1 MNMKVCMTSITAAAA
16 MLLSVSCSDS
26 KYRAPEFPVERG
38 GRWEIISGELYV
50 QVSDIWEYDS
60 VLVVPSY
67 DRQTKRELGIYS
79 KQTGR
84 LICSGINYGN
94 GPGESLSGYR
104 NTSLDGGMMSYYDF
118 EKGRALFVNIDSLM
132 RGTYAYGE
140 QSLEI
145 PAETRVMQNAG
156 DNMILYM
163 SNRSEYADTS
173 SSRRFTLQEIST
185 GKTVLSYDYFPIEDD
200 AVRYRLYNFT
210 YSLAIS
216 PDKSR
221 FAVGTLWGAV
231 LETYSIGVDSISRLY
246 MGYFAEPEFDAVH
259 LSLVENER
267 TVLGFRDLYA
277 ENDRLYAV
285 YNAELI
291 SSAEAERGST
301 LVFNDISVFDWD
313 GNPLELIRTDYNIDH
328 ICYSARDNAV
338 YASVWDD
345 DGIMYLARLDL
356 NKLD

>member
-16 MLLSVSCSDS
+16 MLLSVSCS
-26 KYRAPEFPVERG
+26 KYRAPKFPVERD

-67 DRQTKRELGIYS
+67 DRQTKHELGIYS
-79 KQTGR
+79 KKTGR
-84 LICSGINYGN
+84 LLYSGINYGN

-104 NTSLDGGMMSYYDF
+104 NTSLDGVMMSYYDF
-118 EKGRALFVNIDSLM
+118 EKGRALFVNVDSLM
-132 RGTYAYGE
+132 RGSYAYEE

-246 MGYFAEPEFDAVH
+246 TGYFAEPEFDAVH
-259 LSLVENER
+259 LSLAENER

-285 YNAELI
+285 YNGEHI
-291 SSAEAERGST
+291 SSAEVERSSS
-301 LVFNDISVFDWD
+301 LVFNDIAVLDWK
-313 GNPLELIRTDYNIDH
+313 GNPVELICTDYNIDH

-338 YASVWDD
+338 YASVWDE
-345 DGIMYLARLDL
+345 DGVMYLARLDL
-356 NKLD
+356 DRLD